1 MNTILFNKPYF
12 NDKCLEHIKQ
22 TFENN
27 TQSGD
32 GVFSKKIY
40 DFLKN
45 KYNFNNALLTTSC
58 THSLEMMAMLLNIK
72 DGDEI
77 IIPSYTFVSTANAFV
92 KFGANIIF
100 VDSCDDNP
108 NIDPDKIID
117 KITEKTKALC
127 IVHYAGWGCDMDKI
141 VDICEKYN
149 IVLLEDAAQAIHSY
163 YKNKPLGSFGAMSA
177 FSFHETKNINCGEG
191 GLLVI
196 NDDKFIDRAEVIR
209 EKGTNRNKFFKGEV
223 TKYQWIDKGS
233 SYLLSDINA
242 AYLYCQFEEIDCI
255 MEKRKNVWEKYY
267 EELNKI
273 QNKDFITCKK
283 INNCT
288 GNYHI
293 FYLLFEN
300 KDNLFNLKKYLTTNN
315 IMTTTH
321 YIPLHQSEYYLKSNN
336 PQTLLN
342 AERFGNTLLR
352 LPIFYSITDDDVQFI
367 ITKIINYY
375 SNL

>member
-1 MNTILFNKPYF
+1 
-12 NDKCLEHIKQ
+12 
-22 TFENN
+22 
-27 TQSGD
+27 
-32 GVFSKKIY
+32 
-40 DFLKN
+40 
-45 KYNFNNALLTTSC
+45 
-58 THSLEMMAMLLNIK
+58 
-72 DGDEI
+72 
-77 IIPSYTFVSTANAFV
+77 
-92 KFGANIIF
+92 
-100 VDSCDDNP
+100 
-108 NIDPDKIID
+108 
-117 KITEKTKALC
+117 
-127 IVHYAGWGCDMDKI
+127 
-141 VDICEKYN
+141 
-149 IVLLEDAAQAIHSY
+149 
-163 YKNKPLGSFGAMSA
+163 
-177 FSFHETKNINCGEG
+177 
-191 GLLVI
+191 
-196 NDDKFIDRAEVIR
+196 
-209 EKGTNRNKFFKGEV
+209 
-223 TKYQWIDKGS
+223 
-233 SYLLSDINA
+233 
-242 AYLYCQFEEIDCI
+242 